1 MLFHLFIF
9 FYSICGTIQGDDNM
23 SLRVSSKPPKDRLE
37 SQQDPTKIVVSLTR
51 SAFGGFKKT

>member
-1 MLFHLFIF
+1 
-9 FYSICGTIQGDDNM
+9 M

-51 SAFGGFKKT
+51 STFGGFKKKLALMVLHDPQSR